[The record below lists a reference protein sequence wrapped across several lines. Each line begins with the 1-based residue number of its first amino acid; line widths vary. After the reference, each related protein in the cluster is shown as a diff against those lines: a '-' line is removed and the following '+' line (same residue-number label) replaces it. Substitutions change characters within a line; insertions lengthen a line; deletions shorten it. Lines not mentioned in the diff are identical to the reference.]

1 MIQKIGFQ
9 KEHKVPIQD
18 RDFNSSEDNMI
29 RLLTSKQNKIDWFVS

>member
-9 KEHKVPIQD
+9 KEHQVHIQH
-18 RDFNSSEDNMI
+18 RDFHSSEDNMI